1 MVDKDNESENWS
13 KKEYQKQEKKDCV
26 EMKKIGYKKFESVR
40 DEFEEFLKQK
50 EERLESYENIMRE
63 FSSSKDKEQLVVL
76 KTKVDTDASAVKS
89 AIDVIRNELIS
100 EGFEFSERLEDYFE
114 EKRPQINSLVQ
125 RYGEVSKKIHFYNN
139 VIRREEYEAKK
150 KVLDEKAQHA
160 DVSQNGAINKTKR
173 AASGIGDFLSRH
185 FVLAIAII
193 FLIVI
198 AFTIV
203 NAKNK
208 ALEQFKE
215 STNIVTIDKN
225 FINLEQNMNELFK

>member
-1 MVDKDNESENWS
+1 ME
-13 KKEYQKQEKKDCV
+13 
-26 EMKKIGYKKFESVR
+26 KIGYKKFESVR

-50 EERLESYENIMRE
+50 EERLDSYENIMRE
-63 FSSSKDKEQLVVL
+63 FSSSRDKEQLVVL
-76 KTKVDTDASAVKS
+76 RTKVDTDSSAVKS

-114 EKRPQINSLVQ
+114 EKRPQINNLVQ

-150 KVLDEKAQHA
+150 KVLDEQVQHA
-160 DVSQNGAINKTKR
+160 DVSQKGTINKTKR
-173 AASGIGDFLSRH
+173 VASGVGGFLSKH
-185 FVLAIAII
+185 FVFVIAII

-198 AFTIV
+198 VFTIV
-203 NAKNK
+203 DAKNK

-215 STNIVTIDKN
+215 STNVITIDKN
-225 FINLEQNMNELFK
+225 SIDLEQNMNKLFQ

>member
-1 MVDKDNESENWS
+1 ME
-13 KKEYQKQEKKDCV
+13 
-26 EMKKIGYKKFESVR
+26 KIGYKKFESVR

-50 EERLESYENIMRE
+50 EERLDSYENIMRE
-63 FSSSKDKEQLVVL
+63 FSSSRDKEQLVVL
-76 KTKVDTDASAVKS
+76 RTKVDTDSSAVKS

-114 EKRPQINSLVQ
+114 EKRPQINNLVQ

-150 KVLDEKAQHA
+150 KVLDEQVQHA
-160 DVSQNGAINKTKR
+160 DVSQKGTINKTKR
-173 AASGIGDFLSRH
+173 VASGVGGFLSKH
-185 FVLAIAII
+185 FVFVIAII

-198 AFTIV
+198 VFTIV
-203 NAKNK
+203 DAKNK

-215 STNIVTIDKN
+215 STNVITIDKN
-225 FINLEQNMNELFK
+225 SINLEQNMNKLFNDLFIEDWRLKHE